1 MPIFEYR
8 CLGCGNQFE
17 YLILP
22 TTPDPECPSCQSRK
36 LEKLISLFGTATDSA
51 ERSRMT
57 DFKKKRQEY
66 QHDRMQTERR
76 LRNED

>member
-8 CLGCGNQFE
+8 CRECENEFE
-17 YLILP
+17 YLVLP
-22 TTPDPECPSCQSRK
+22 STPNPECPSCQSHE
-36 LEKLISLFGTATDSA
+36 LERLVSLFGTATDSA
-51 ERSRMT
+51 ERSRMK